1 MKSLLFGATGLER
14 QFSHHE
20 MMLTIQILVRR
31 GGGGRVDPANL
42 LRFKCPGVEVE
53 VSN

>member
-31 GGGGRVDPANL
+31 GGGGGGL
-42 LRFKCPGVEVE
+42 TSQTFKVQMPGGGG
-53 VSN
+53 

>member
-1 MKSLLFGATGLER
+1 MKSLIFGATGLER

-31 GGGGRVDPANL
+31 GGGRVDPANL
-42 LRFKCPGVEVE
+42 LRFKCPGVGGE